1 MRRRI
6 ILGVILLVVLVAA
19 VRLVRTRK
27 QQLMSQRVI
36 TPAALTVATGV
47 VTRGNFQGSLVCY
60 GTVESDRQAEVR
72 ARTGGQVSR
81 FLARE
86 GDAVEA
92 GRPLLELDGT
102 AEAPSGSRAAVAT
115 AVANLER
122 SVAGMERTVANLKAT
137 LDNDSMLREHDAI
150 SAQQLET
157 SQNRWEEARIQL
169 SGLRSELAAQRRQ
182 LSYFTITAPFDGV
195 VAALHVE
202 LGDVV
207 TPNQPLVKVE
217 NASPCRVRATVA
229 AADLGRIRTGGPVT
243 LAVGEWTLPARV
255 GRIHPSAGPAGTGTV
270 DILLDEPPFG
280 LPLGAG
286 VEVRL
291 AVDSLSDVLL
301 VPAAAVLTG
310 AHASRVHVV
319 QADTVRVVPV
329 EVLARSGEQA
339 AVAGDLAP
347 RDVLVLGSDSLLMRL
362 ADGVRVAP
370 RKVLP

>member
-6 ILGVILLVVLVAA
+6 ILGVILLLVLVGA
-19 VRLVRTRK
+19 VRLVRMRK

-36 TPAALTVATGV
+36 APAALTVATGV
-47 VTRGNFQGSLVCY
+47 VTRGDFQGRLVCY
-60 GTVESDRQAEVR
+60 GVIESDRRAEVR
-72 ARTGGQVSR
+72 ARTGGQVSGI
-81 FLARE
+81 LARE

-92 GRPLLELDGT
+92 GRPLLEMDGT
-102 AEAPSGSRAAVAT
+102 AGAPSGSRAAVAT

-137 LDNDSMLREHDAI
+137 LDNDRMLHEHDAV
-150 SAQQLET
+150 SAQQLE
-157 SQNRWEEARIQL
+157 SSENRWQEARIQL
-169 SGLRSELAAQRRQ
+169 AGLRSELAAQRRQ
-182 LSYFTITAPFDGV
+182 LSYFTVTAPFDGV

-217 NASPCRVRATVA
+217 NASPCRVRVTVA
-229 AADLGRIRTGGPVT
+229 AADLGRVRAGDPATLVLGGKT
-243 LAVGEWTLPARV
+243 QQARV
-255 GRIHPSAGPAGTGTV
+255 GRVHPSAGPSGTGTV

-280 LPLGAG
+280 LPLGAA

-291 AVDSLSDVLL
+291 TVDSLPNVLL

-339 AVAGDLAP
+339 AVAGNLAP

-370 RKVLP
+370 RKVSP